1 MLLGTCSK
9 LFRQARVWP
18 PVRHVQEL
26 VCSAS
31 LRSARFRVPCPLLA
45 GGPEDCAIGAESREA
60 RVGSRGKAA
69 PDSEN
74 VPAAEHVGT
83 ICPTSCAWRGVPGL
97 GGRLFL
103 SLPVARGCPCS
114 RSARGCLGER
124 APSALLRPLLA
135 AHSKNAVSKR
145 QLAQVQSLL
154 QNLEIN
160 LLNISVGPPFP
171 FSMVGGC
178 LGKRVFPT

>member
-1 MLLGTCSK
+1 MRDLTPGTETDVCSLIVLLGTCSR
-9 LFRQARVWP
+9 LFRQAGVWP

-45 GGPEDCAIGAESREA
+45 GGPEECAIGAESQEA

-69 PDSEN
+69 PDRDN

-83 ICPTSCAWRGVPGL
+83 ICPKSCAWRGVPGL

-103 SLPVARGCPCS
+103 SLPVLPAAAWGSERPVPCS
-114 RSARGCLGER
+114 DPCSLHTVRTQFQ
-124 APSALLRPLLA
+124 
-135 AHSKNAVSKR
+135 NVSWHRYKVCFR
-145 QLAQVQSLL
+145 
-154 QNLEIN
+154 
-160 LLNISVGPPFP
+160 
-171 FSMVGGC
+171 
-178 LGKRVFPT
+178 T